1 MLPDRIGRNDHRKAH
16 EQQDLR
22 EAEAIKTALGEALD
36 KGIGADGAIHLL
48 LAVMAS
54 GHQCKRLTSVL

>member
-1 MLPDRIGRNDHRKAH
+1 MLPDGVGRADDRKAYQ
-16 EQQDLR
+16 QQDLC
-22 EAEAIKTALGEALD
+22 EAEPVQAAFGEALD